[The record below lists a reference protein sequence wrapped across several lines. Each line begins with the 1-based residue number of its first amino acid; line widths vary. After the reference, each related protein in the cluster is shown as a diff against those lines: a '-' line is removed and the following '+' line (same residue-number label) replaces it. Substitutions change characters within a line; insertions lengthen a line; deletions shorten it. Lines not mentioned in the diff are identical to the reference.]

1 MLLTILLILIIFSI
15 IGVVLTLLDCKN
27 LELSITREGFLYF
40 IRLFEPF
47 NSLLTATFIAIP
59 VYIGLETFLSSI
71 NNQEGKALI
80 DLRKLLNEPENL
92 EIHKKLRG
100 TSGEWA
106 MGIPEEQKNDLDT
119 WRKIDNYL
127 GILELINI
135 LIDKDVISKDN
146 FNSQFGYRIDNIQS
160 NQDIKDYLEEYPD
173 HQTVWKELYGLFSK
187 RPLE

>member
-1 MLLTILLILIIFSI
+1 
-15 IGVVLTLLDCKN
+15 
-27 LELSITREGFLYF
+27 
-40 IRLFEPF
+40 LFEPF
-47 NSLLTATFIAIP
+47 NALLAATFIAIP

-80 DLRKLLNEPENL
+80 DIRKLLNESDNL

-106 MGIPEEQKNDLDT
+106 LGIPQAQINDLDT

-135 LIDKDVISKDN
+135 LIEKEVISKEN
-146 FNSQFGYRIDNIQS
+146 FNSQFGYRVDNVQT
-160 NQDIKDYLEEYPD
+160 NPDIRNYLEEYPN
-173 HQTVWKELYGLFSK
+173 HQIVWKELYSLFSK
-187 RPLE
+187 RPLD